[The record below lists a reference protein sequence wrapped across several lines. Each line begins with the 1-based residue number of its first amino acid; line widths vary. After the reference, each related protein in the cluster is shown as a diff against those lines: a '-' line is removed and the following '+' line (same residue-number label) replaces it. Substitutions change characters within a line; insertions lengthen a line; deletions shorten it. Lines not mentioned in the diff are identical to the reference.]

1 MTAAPQ
7 TAASEEGEMNRRTTS
22 LSAVAGVTT
31 LLALVAGCASAS
43 SSGPAST
50 ATQTT
55 APASSAAPSST
66 GAPQQAL
73 HSCVS
78 HTLTVSLADNNKS
91 LCVTTGTVVAV
102 YLHGTLSDRW
112 GAIRS
117 SSVALAP
124 KANPRLTLQVGIT
137 GAAFEAIHP
146 GVATISSARYPC
158 QARTS
163 GPGAPSPATQCGSP
177 SDFRVTLTVKSG

>member
-1 MTAAPQ
+1 
-7 TAASEEGEMNRRTTS
+7 MNRRTTS
-22 LSAVAGVTT
+22 LSAVAGVTA

-55 APASSAAPSST
+55 APASSGTPSST
-66 GAPQQAL
+66 ATPQQAL
-73 HSCVS
+73 HGCVS
-78 HTLTVSLADNNKS
+78 HTLTLNLADNSKS
-91 LCVTTGTVVAV
+91 LCVTTGTVVV
-102 YLHGTLSDRW
+102 VFLRGTLSDRW

-117 SSVALAP
+117 SSAALVP
-124 KANPRLTLQVGIT
+124 KADPRLTLQVGIT

-163 GPGAPSPATQCGSP
+163 GPGAASPAAQCGSP
-177 SDFRVTLTVKSG
+177 ADFRVTLTVKSG